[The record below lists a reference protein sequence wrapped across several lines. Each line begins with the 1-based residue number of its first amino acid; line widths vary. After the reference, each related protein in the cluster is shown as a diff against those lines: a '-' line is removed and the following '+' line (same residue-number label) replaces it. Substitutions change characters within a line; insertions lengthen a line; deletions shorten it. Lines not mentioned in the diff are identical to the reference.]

1 MWTSQFEIYF
11 CCSLPCIWTHCL
23 PLDLWKM
30 DFTHVFF
37 FPDQEGKKKKKKKP
51 IHTQHAKKAGMT
63 VRENGCWG
71 KKAIVTGNYL
81 NRVKIKKRPTT
92 QSVSRIRAV
101 FSRLANYSVCINFG
115 LFLLSFMF
123 LLFILF

>member
-1 MWTSQFEIYF
+1 MKFTSAALFHAFGLIVCLWTSGKWTSHMYF
-11 CCSLPCIWTHCL
+11 SFLIR
-23 PLDLWKM
+23 K
-30 DFTHVFF
+30 
-37 FPDQEGKKKKKKKP
+37 GRRRRKKT
-51 IHTQHAKKAGMT
+51 HTQHAKKAGMT